1 MLIYGRDTGKLL
13 TLLRAFP
20 PNEPTKKRFV
30 SEMVAWSG
38 KAGDYPNGDP
48 ELHHVAGTLFAEG
61 IECLHDLY
69 VLFGSIVTHTCLQKA
84 SHTTQSAISP
94 SVPKTPLSSLPKLSM
109 NGTPRTNPTPPLST
123 LQEPSSP
130 IS

>member
-1 MLIYGRDTGKLL
+1 MLIYGSDTGRLL

-38 KAGDYPNGDP
+38 RAGEYPNGDP

-61 IECLHDLY
+61 TQYIHDIPAYFLG
-69 VLFGSIVTHTCLQKA
+69 LK
-84 SHTTQSAISP
+84 
-94 SVPKTPLSSLPKLSM
+94 
-109 NGTPRTNPTPPLST
+109 
-123 LQEPSSP
+123 
-130 IS
+130 